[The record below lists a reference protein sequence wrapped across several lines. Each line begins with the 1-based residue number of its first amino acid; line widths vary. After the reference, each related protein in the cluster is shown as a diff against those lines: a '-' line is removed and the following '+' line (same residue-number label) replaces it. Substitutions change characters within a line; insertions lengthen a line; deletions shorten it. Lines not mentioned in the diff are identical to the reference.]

1 MGNICSEL
9 RYAVKRDVAKQ
20 ERTSKKSR
28 CYQSGML
35 ATWLKEA
42 LAFSGLS
49 GAELARRMTA
59 RLGRS
64 IDRAAVQK
72 MQLDAKPRRI
82 KADEMIAISEIT
94 GFAPP
99 STHQVESELDDLYA
113 PNGANSLIRQSAVA
127 QVHIRGSVQAGTWN
141 EFDEYQDTDMETV
154 PTVMGKWA
162 GYEQF
167 AYKITGPS
175 MNQARI
181 FDGDFVVCVPYFLA
195 AKGHKTGDLVVVERR
210 RGGLV
215 ERTVKQV
222 DFSNGDCKLWPRSD
236 DPRFQLPIPCKGPE
250 PDGTEIEIIGLVI
263 WVCRPL

>member
-1 MGNICSEL
+1 MHNAEINVNRTCRDFSAIYADMTFNDRLKAARERKGYKSAAKAAAAMGAPYGTYSGHENGSRGAKRQEII
-9 RYAVKRDVAKQ
+9 RYAKFFGVNPA
-20 ERTSKKSR
+20 
-28 CYQSGML
+28 
-35 ATWLKEA
+35 WLEY
-42 LAFSGLS
+42 GEGELS
-49 GAELARRMTA
+49 TA
-59 RLGRS
+59 
-64 IDRAAVQK
+64 
-72 MQLDAKPRRI
+72 P
-82 KADEMIAISEIT
+82 
-94 GFAPP
+94 
-99 STHQVESELDDLYA
+99 VESA
-113 PNGANSLIRQSAVA
+113 TPSIA

-141 EFDEYQDTDMETV
+141 EFEEFPDADMETV